1 MRIVWLLLLGIVSY
15 LVAMVVFFPAEPV
28 VDRIRP
34 QLGTVALENVSGK
47 LYKGT
52 IGTVRSTDDLLPLE
66 FNDVGWTLSP
76 KTLLSGGA
84 GVSFDFNGY
93 GGEGQGLVARRWN
106 GDVNVTDFTFNAL
119 AKELEVLLPV
129 PIARFNGELL
139 GDIDQ
144 VLLVDNLLARFE
156 GTISWNNA
164 LLEAPIPTSLG
175 EVTIEITPDDE
186 KSHTLALTAV
196 GGDVAMDGS
205 MTLTQSGDFS
215 ADVLFTPSQNTP
227 AAVLAGLRQLG
238 RADAEGRVRFVRQ
251 GNVNRL
257 F

>member
-1 MRIVWLLLLGIVSY
+1 MRIVWLVFLGIVSY
-15 LVAMVVFFPAEPV
+15 VIAMLVFFPAEPV

-34 QLGTVALENVSGK
+34 QLSTVALENVSGK
-47 LYKGT
+47 LYKGS

-84 GVSFDFNGY
+84 GASFTFNGY
-93 GGEGQGLVARRWN
+93 GGRGEGLAARQWN
-106 GDVNVTDFTFNAL
+106 GDINITNFTFDAI

-129 PIARFNGELL
+129 PIAQFNGELL

-156 GTISWNNA
+156 GTVKWNNA

-175 EVTIEITPDDE
+175 DVTVEITPDGE
-186 KSHTLALTAV
+186 KSHTLALSAA
-196 GGDVAMDGS
+196 GGDIAMEGS
-205 MTLTQSGDFS
+205 MTLTQSGDYS
-215 ADVLFTPSQNTP
+215 ADILFTPSQSTP
-227 AAVLAGLRQLG
+227 AAVLAGLRQIG
-238 RADAEGRVRFVRQ
+238 RPDAQGRVRFVKQ

>member
-1 MRIVWLLLLGIVSY
+1 MRIVWLLLLGLVSY
-15 LVAMVVFFPAEPV
+15 VIAMLVFFPAAPV

-34 QLGTVALENVSGK
+34 QLSNVALENVSGK
-47 LYKGT
+47 LYKGN

-66 FNDVGWTLSP
+66 FNDVGWTVAP
-76 KTLLSGGA
+76 KTLLSGGTGA
-84 GVSFDFNGY
+84 SFRFNGY
-93 GGEGQGLVARRWN
+93 GGQGAGLAARQWN
-106 GDVNVTDFTFNAL
+106 GDINITDFTFNAL

-144 VLLVDNLLARFE
+144 VLLVDNVLEQFE
-156 GTISWNNA
+156 GTLRWNNA
-164 LLEAPIPTSLG
+164 LLESPIPTSLG
-175 EVTIEITPDDE
+175 DVTVDISPDGE
-186 KSHTLALTAV
+186 QSHTVALSAA

-205 MTLTQSGDFS
+205 VTLTQSGDFS
-215 ADVLFTPSQNTP
+215 ADILFTPSQNTP
-227 AAVLAGLRQLG
+227 AAVLAGLRQMG
-238 RADAEGRVRFVRQ
+238 RADAQGRVRFVRQ